1 MLFFA
6 GSLILGFNFPYEPLV
21 CGPAFFLGVRRRAC
35 SYVTKLK
42 IVWSFK
48 KWPGPWEIIMKTS
61 LKLSLSALAMTAA
74 GAVSAAEMGAVDEPI
89 KLALNEWT
97 GQHVTTHVAGEMLKA
112 AGYKVEFVTAGM
124 MNQFQAIADGD
135 IHATLEIWSSNVS
148 DEYAKKI
155 EEGTV
160 VEIGDLG
167 LDAKEGIAYPAHV
180 ADLCPGLPA
189 WEALKACAINFATAE
204 TVPNGRLVDY
214 PADWGTPGADRMT
227 GLELPFKAVP
237 AGSEGALIAEL
248 RASTEKKSPL
258 LITFWQPHWA
268 MSAYDVKFVELPAAE
283 DACFSDP
290 AWGTN
295 PNAINDCD
303 FAASR
308 IFKAGWSGLAD
319 KWPAAAEILS
329 NYELSVEAQQPM
341 MGAVDVD
348 GKAVE
353 AVVAEWMAA
362 NEASWKPVVEAAT
375 K

>member
-1 MLFFA
+1 
-6 GSLILGFNFPYEPLV
+6 
-21 CGPAFFLGVRRRAC
+21 
-35 SYVTKLK
+35 
-42 IVWSFK
+42 
-48 KWPGPWEIIMKTS
+48 MKTF
-61 LKLSLSALAMTAA
+61 LKAGLSALAVSAV
-74 GAVSAAEMGAVDEPI
+74 AVSAQAAELGATDEPI

-112 AGYKVEFVTAGM
+112 AGYQVEYVTAGM

-148 DEYAKKI
+148 DQYAVLKDAGQL
-155 EEGTV
+155 EELS
-160 VEIGDLG
+160 DLG
-167 LDAKEGIAYPAHV
+167 LNAREGIAYPAHV

-204 TVPNGRLVDY
+204 TLPAGRLVDY

-268 MSAYDVKFVELPAAE
+268 MSAYDVQFVELPAGE
-283 DACFSDP
+283 DACFTDP
-290 AWGTN
+290 AWGPN

-308 IFKAGWSGLAD
+308 IFKAGWPGLKD
-319 KWPAAAEILS
+319 KWPAAHEILV
-329 NYELSVEAQQPM
+329 NYQLAVEDQQPM
-341 MGAVDVD
+341 MGSVDVD
-348 GKAVE
+348 GEAVE
-353 AVVAEWMAA
+353 DVVAAWMSA
-362 NEASWKPVVEAAT
+362 NKDQWMSVVDAAT

>member
-1 MLFFA
+1 
-6 GSLILGFNFPYEPLV
+6 
-21 CGPAFFLGVRRRAC
+21 
-35 SYVTKLK
+35 
-42 IVWSFK
+42 
-48 KWPGPWEIIMKTS
+48 MKTTM
-61 LKLSLSALAMTAA
+61 KMGLSAIALFAA

-97 GQHVTTHVAGEMLKA
+97 GQHVTTRVAGEMLKA
-112 AGYKVEFVTAGM
+112 AGYEVEYVTAGM

-155 EEGTV
+155 EEGTIY
-160 VEIGDLG
+160 EIGDLG
-167 LDAKEGIAYPAHV
+167 LNAREGIAYPSHV

-189 WEALKACAINFATAE
+189 WEALKECALNFATAE
-204 TVPNGRLVDY
+204 TIPNGRLVDY
-214 PADWGTPGADRMT
+214 PADWGTPGADRMA

-268 MSAYDVKFVELPAAE
+268 MSAYDVKFVDLPAGE
-283 DACFSDP
+283 DACFTDP
-290 AWGTN
+290 AWGPN

-319 KWPAAAEILS
+319 KWPAAAAILEG
-329 NYELSVEAQQPM
+329 YTLSVEAQQPM

-348 GKAVE
+348 GEAVE
-353 AVVAEWMAA
+353 AVVAEWMSA
-362 NEASWKPVVEAAT
+362 NEASWMPVVEAAT